1 MSSLVAGFNF
11 TLEKVHSYRNK
22 LEDQLKLE
30 LAKLR
35 HYQEK
40 EQSALKLYQ
49 QQRDSY
55 LDVNGNLTL
64 NEMLQ
69 KEVYLQALDARIAN
83 QKEKVAKV
91 SKQVLQKKEQVQ
103 SAMKERKILD
113 RLRERQL
120 NAFKYKEDKKEQK
133 EIDDLAINRYYKT

>member
-1 MSSLVAGFNF
+1 MAGFNF